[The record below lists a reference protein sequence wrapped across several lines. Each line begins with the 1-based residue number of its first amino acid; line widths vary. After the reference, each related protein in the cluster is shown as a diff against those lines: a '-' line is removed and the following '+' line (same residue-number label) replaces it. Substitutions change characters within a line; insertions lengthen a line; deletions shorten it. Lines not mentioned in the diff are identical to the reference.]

1 MSSEKCFAI
10 KSDIASKYAEMRGIT
25 DKEAKQRVNDVIKA
39 MVSYL
44 VDPAVAGIMIRNMF
58 TIEKTVKPARKGKMP
73 INGVVYETPS
83 AQKLKITTGKTLSEM
98 LNEKRV

>member
-10 KSDIASKYAEMRGIT
+10 KSDIASKYADMKGIT
-25 DKEAKQRVNDVIKA
+25 EKEAKQRVNDVIKA

-44 VDPAVAGIMIRNMF
+44 VDPAVAGVMIRNMF

-83 AQKLKITTGKTLSEM
+83 AQKLKITTGKILSEM
-98 LNEKRV
+98 LNGKRV

>member
-10 KSDIASKYAEMRGIT
+10 KCDIASKYAEMRGIT
-25 DKEAKQRVNDVIKA
+25 DKEAKQRVNDVIEA
-39 MVSYL
+39 MVL
-44 VDPAVAGIMIRNMF
+44 HLANPAVAGIMIRNMF

-73 INGVVYETPS
+73 VNGISYETPS
-83 AQKLKITTGKTLSEM
+83 AQKLKITTGKILSEM

>member
-10 KSDIASKYAEMRGIT
+10 KSDIASKYADMKGIT
-25 DKEAKQRVNDVIKA
+25 EKEAKQRVNDVIKA

-44 VDPAVAGIMIRNMF
+44 VDPAVAGVMIRNMF

>member
-1 MSSEKCFAI
+1 MSPEKCFAI
-10 KSDIASKYAEMRGIT
+10 KSDIASKYAEMKGIT
-25 DKEAKQRVNDVIKA
+25 EKEAKQRVNDVIKA

-44 VDPAVAGIMIRNMF
+44 VDPVVAGVMIRNMF

>member
-10 KSDIASKYAEMRGIT
+10 KSDLASKYAEMSGIT
-25 DKEAKQRVNDVIKA
+25 EKEAKHRINDVIKVMA
-39 MVSYL
+39 VSL
-44 VDPAVAGIMIRNMF
+44 ADPATSGIVIRNMF
-58 TIEKTVKPARKGKMP
+58 TIEKTVKSARKGKMP

-83 AQKLKITTGKTLSEM
+83 AQKLKITTGKILSEM

>member
-10 KSDIASKYAEMRGIT
+10 KSDIASKYAEMKGIT
-25 DKEAKQRVNDVIKA
+25 EKEAKQRVNDVIKA

-44 VDPAVAGIMIRNMF
+44 VDPAVAGVMIRNMF

-73 INGVVYETPS
+73 VNGVVYETPS

-98 LNEKRV
+98 LNEKRA

>member
-10 KSDIASKYAEMRGIT
+10 KSDIASKYAEMKGIT
-25 DKEAKQRVNDVIKA
+25 EKEAKQRVNDVIKA

-44 VDPAVAGIMIRNMF
+44 VDTTVAGVMIRNMF

-98 LNEKRV
+98 LNEKRA

>member
-44 VDPAVAGIMIRNMF
+44 VDPAVAGVMIRNMF

>member
-10 KSDIASKYAEMRGIT
+10 KSDIASKYAEMKGIT
-25 DKEAKQRVNDVIKA
+25 EKEAKQRVNDVIKA

-44 VDPAVAGIMIRNMF
+44 VDPAVAGVMIRNMF

-98 LNEKRV
+98 LNGKRV

>member
-10 KSDIASKYAEMRGIT
+10 KSDIASKYAEMKGIT
-25 DKEAKQRVNDVIKA
+25 EKEAKQRVNDVIKA

-44 VDPAVAGIMIRNMF
+44 VDPTVAGVMIRNMF

-98 LNEKRV
+98 LNEK

>member
-1 MSSEKCFAI
+1 MSPEKCFAI
-10 KSDIASKYAEMRGIT
+10 KSDIASKYAEMKGIT
-25 DKEAKQRVNDVIKA
+25 EKEAKQRVNDVIKA

-44 VDPAVAGIMIRNMF
+44 VDPAVAGVMIRNMF

>member
-25 DKEAKQRVNDVIKA
+25 NKEAKQRVNDVIKA

-44 VDPAVAGIMIRNMF
+44 VDPAVAGVMIRNMF
-58 TIEKTVKPARKGKMP
+58 TIEKTVNPARKGKMP

-83 AQKLKITTGKTLSEM
+83 AQKLKITTGKILSEM

>member
-10 KSDIASKYAEMRGIT
+10 KSDIASKYAEMKGIT

-44 VDPAVAGIMIRNMF
+44 VDPAVAGVMIRNMF

-73 INGVVYETPS
+73 VNGISYETPS
-83 AQKLKITTGKTLSEM
+83 AQKLKITTGKVLSEM

>member
-10 KSDIASKYAEMRGIT
+10 KSDIASKYAEMKGIT
-25 DKEAKQRVNDVIKA
+25 EKEAKQRVNDVIKA

-44 VDPAVAGIMIRNMF
+44 VDPAVAGVMIRNMF

-73 INGVVYETPS
+73 VNGVVYETPS

>member
-10 KSDIASKYAEMRGIT
+10 KSDIASKYAEMKGIT
-25 DKEAKQRVNDVIKA
+25 EKEAKQRVNDVIKV

-44 VDPAVAGIMIRNMF
+44 VDPAVAGVMIRNMF

>member
-10 KSDIASKYAEMRGIT
+10 KSDIASKYAEMKGIT
-25 DKEAKQRVNDVIKA
+25 EKEAKQRVNDVIKA

-44 VDPAVAGIMIRNMF
+44 VDPAVAGVMIRNMF

-73 INGVVYETPS
+73 VNGISYETPS
-83 AQKLKITTGKTLSEM
+83 AQKLKITTGKILSEM

>member
-10 KSDIASKYAEMRGIT
+10 KSDIASKYAEMKGIT
-25 DKEAKQRVNDVIKA
+25 EKEAKQRVNDVIKA

-44 VDPAVAGIMIRNMF
+44 VDPAVAGVMIRNMF

>member
-1 MSSEKCFAI
+1 MSPEKCFAI
-10 KSDIASKYAEMRGIT
+10 KSDIASKYAEMKGIT
-25 DKEAKQRVNDVIKA
+25 EKEAKQRVNDVIKA

-83 AQKLKITTGKTLSEM
+83 AQKLKITTGKILSEM